1 MILLIQP
8 AAIRLDTPP
17 IVHYNAFMGYREG
30 ASGNWGKRWPGRVA
44 WLIFLSACL
53 VGVVVGCASP
63 TVTPTPMAR
72 QETDLSA
79 TPAPALLRVNSI
91 PSESRVFL
99 NDVDRGLTPL
109 DLTVSAGKHRLRLE
123 KAGCAPKDLHIAV
136 GPGQEMFISE
146 TLDDQAA
153 PRVTLEQ
160 LPASVVADA
169 GLKVVATAED
179 NVAVAEL
186 VLLVDGQPVQ
196 QVSEPSLRYN
206 VNTLLLGPGQHELV
220 VTARDA
226 AGNEGRAQATFQVV
240 AATSTALPSPAP
252 TETPST
258 ATATAL
264 PAATAVVQPTPR
276 PTMTRVPVQ
285 PVSARWDEITI
296 DTYAYEQALYI
307 DPAGAGHPYPL
318 LHRDQVGGPRPRTF
332 RVLVLRNDY
341 LELTL
346 MPELGGRVYQARY
359 LPTGQSLF
367 YNNRVIK
374 PSHWG
379 PPDQG
384 WWLAVGGMEFCL
396 PVDEHGYVTAEP
408 WEAEVSQGA
417 DGSATVTMH
426 IVEQSRHID
435 ARVAITLRPNEV
447 GFHLRSTLHNASAEA
462 QALQFWINAML
473 SPGSHGVQPSLR
485 FYYPTSEVIVH
496 SRGDTALPDAHGLMA
511 WPVYDGRDLGQ
522 YGNWRNWLGFFAP
535 NLSAPF
541 TAVYD
546 DAAQLGMVRTFP
558 PDVAQGAK
566 LFGFGSGF
574 GDVGAYTDDG
584 SQYVEMWGGLT
595 PTFWDYTT
603 LAANASVTWDEFWYV
618 LSGSG
623 GPSLATDEVALAATR
638 EGDALRVVVAAPRP
652 FRGMLLV
659 VQGDQELLREELAI
673 RPDVAYGTVCGSIAW
688 NSQEKTT
695 VRIVDLEGRVIASYD
710 V

>member
-1 MILLIQP
+1 
-8 AAIRLDTPP
+8 
-17 IVHYNAFMGYREG
+17 MGYRKG
-30 ASGNWGKRWPGRVA
+30 TLGNWERRWPGRIVRR
-44 WLIFLSACL
+44 IFLGVCL
-53 VGVVVGCASP
+53 LGVIVGCASP
-63 TVTPTPMAR
+63 ATTPTPMALS
-72 QETDLSA
+72 EATLSA
-79 TPAPALLRVNSI
+79 TPAPALLRVRAV
-91 PSESRVFL
+91 PSDARVFL
-99 NDVDRGLTPL
+99 NDEDRGFTPL

-123 KAGCAPKDLHIAV
+123 KAGCAPKELTIAV
-136 GPGQEMFISE
+136 GPGQEMVISE
-146 TLDDQAA
+146 TLEDQAA

-160 LPASVVADA
+160 LPTSVVADA

-179 NVAVAEL
+179 NVAVVEMA
-186 VLLVDGQPVQ
+186 LLIDGQLVQ
-196 QVSEPSLRYN
+196 QVGEPSLRYN
-206 VNTLLLGPGQHELV
+206 VNTWLLEPGQRELV

-226 AGNEGRAQATFQVV
+226 AGNEGRAQATVKVV
-240 AATSTALPSPAP
+240 A
-252 TETPST
+252 

-264 PAATAVVQPTPR
+264 PSPTPTSVPPTVTELPPATALPTPR

-285 PVSARWDEITI
+285 PLSVHWDEITI
-296 DTYAYEQALYI
+296 DTYAYEQALYT
-307 DPAGAGHPYPL
+307 DPEGAGHPYPL

-332 RVLVLRNDY
+332 RVLVLRNEY

-346 MPELGGRVYQARY
+346 LPELGGRVYQARY
-359 LPTGQSLF
+359 LPTGQPLF

-379 PPDQG
+379 PLDQG

-408 WEAEVSQGA
+408 WEAEISQGA
-417 DGSATVTMH
+417 DGSATVTMR
-426 IVEQSRHID
+426 IVEQSRQVD
-435 ARVAITLRPNEV
+435 ARVAITLWPNEA
-447 GFHLRSTLHNASAEA
+447 GFRLRSTLHNASAEP

-496 SRGDTALPDAHGLMA
+496 SRGDPALPDAHGWMP
-511 WPVYDGRDLGQ
+511 WPVYDGRDLSQ

-546 DAAQLGMVRTFP
+546 EAAQLGLVRTFP
-558 PDVAQGAK
+558 PDVARGAK

-595 PTFWDYTT
+595 PTFWDYTS
-603 LAANASVTWDEFWYV
+603 LAAGASVTWDEFWYV

-623 GPSLATDEVALAATR
+623 GPSLATKDVALAVTR

-652 FRGMLLV
+652 FRGRLLV
-659 VQGDQELLREELAI
+659 VQGDRELLREELAV
-673 RPDVAYGTVCGSIAW
+673 RPDALHNTVCDDIAW
-688 NSQEKTT
+688 NSEARPI
-695 VRIVDLEGRVIASYD
+695 VRVVDLEGRVIASYE